1 MHCNTLASVVS
12 YAGGILQVVSKNLY
26 SLLDTMLLFCNAMKT
41 ALVVDEVPQT
51 TEQGQLD
58 KGKRRRAGQV
68 AMQLSQ
74 QFSNLTSQLIVSL
87 GKCNLKIADGSEI
100 MCLLE
105 SIQHSA
111 FLGDDEWSICSSVT
125 VVHTNC

>member
-1 MHCNTLASVVS
+1 V
-12 YAGGILQVVSKNLY
+12 QVVAKNLH
-26 SLLDTMLLFCNAMKT
+26 SLLDTMLLFCNVMKA
-41 ALVVDEVPQT
+41 ALVVDVEPT
-51 TEQGQLD
+51 PEQRQLD

-74 QFSNLTSQLIVSL
+74 QFANLTSQLIVLL

-100 MCLLE
+100 MCLLA

-111 FLGDDEWSICSSVT
+111 FLEDDE
-125 VVHTNC
+125 

>member
-1 MHCNTLASVVS
+1 MVA
-12 YAGGILQVVSKNLY
+12 KNLY
-26 SLLDTMLLFCNAMKT
+26 SLLDTMLLFCNVMKT
-41 ALVVDEVPQT
+41 ALVVEEEPKT

-74 QFSNLTSQLIVSL
+74 QFNNLTSQLIVSL
-87 GKCNLKIADGSEI
+87 GQCNLKIADGSEI

-105 SIQHSA
+105 SMQQSA
-111 FLGDDEWSICSSVT
+111 FLADDEV
-125 VVHTNC
+125 